1 MGRKFGL
8 SFSWKRAVGIS
19 AARGK
24 IARSIGIPT
33 TGSGQERKLGR
44 LILKLFGLK

>member
-1 MGRKFGL
+1 MGRKPGL
-8 SFSWKRAVGIS
+8 SFSRKRAVGIS

-33 TGSGQERKLGR
+33 TRSGQERKLGR
-44 LILKLFGLK
+44 LILWLLGLK